1 MPPRPRP
8 VVGEY
13 DPKLQRVRTHSDD
26 FYDHRKAVLDRIRQ
40 ALAAEK
46 RK

>member
-1 MPPRPRP
+1 MPARPHP

-13 DPKLQRVRTHSDD
+13 DPKLQRVRTHTDD
-26 FYDHRKAVLDRIRQ
+26 FYDHRKGVLNRIRH
-40 ALAAEK
+40 ALETEK